1 MTDMLNLIH
10 QNKINRDNAT
20 KIKEDDLQRLSTLIK
35 DEEEKAVP

>member
-1 MTDMLNLIH
+1 MTDMQNLIQ
-10 QNKINRDNAT
+10 QNKINHDNAT